1 MPRPSMRNNPRVER
15 QKARC
20 EMSLDLRSSQK
31 QIQDSS
37 FVSPLKLRS
46 VQCSP
51 SIAIMSRRLIDM
63 PLIQRALI
71 SQKYQETKGNKFM
84 FRLAMAGSMTEKS
97 FPSGLDSQTHSKEH
111 TTQPG
116 FLPDSR
122 EIGCRISSGKID
134 VIQRKGPYLDSVNLS
149 EGARNWLAN
158 VSIPELN
165 EMVLNYQGIHDENY
179 ADHFNLLNKIESI
192 YNNNYLYP
200 ILHAEEFK
208 MIKGQEDFQKSLMQ
222 EIKFVQH
229 QINPN
234 PFFSP
239 APDMVDNPQIH
250 SPRENDGE
258 YSDENSD
265 TLNEVQS
272 VPTPRFPQFP
282 FKAGYLDGLDL
293 DDISWLN
300 ELRAFP
306 AEFFSLANQLADS
319 ITRYREMD
327 NRDPNIRN
335 QLNIITDLLNLV
347 CNDDISHA
355 ISKSFLDKIRRALE
369 LEMVQVVH
377 QSQFFI
383 ESELIEGFEGVNFH
397 GSMHSPTADL
407 SEYSS
412 RYNGGIEDLKKKKFY
427 R

>member
-1 MPRPSMRNNPRVER
+1 
-15 QKARC
+15 
-20 EMSLDLRSSQK
+20 
-31 QIQDSS
+31 
-37 FVSPLKLRS
+37 
-46 VQCSP
+46 
-51 SIAIMSRRLIDM
+51 MSRRLIDM

-84 FRLAMAGSMTEKS
+84 FRLARAGSMKEKS
-97 FPSGLDSQTHSKEH
+97 FPSRLDSQTHSKEH
-111 TTQPG
+111 TTQLG
-116 FLPDSR
+116 FPPDSR

-134 VIQRKGPYLDSVNLS
+134 VIQRKGPYLDNVNLS

-165 EMVLNYQGIHDENY
+165 DLVLNYQGIHDENY
-179 ADHFNLLNKIESI
+179 ADHFSQLNKIEYI
-192 YNNNYLYP
+192 YNNNYIYP

-208 MIKGQEDFQKSLMQ
+208 MIKGQEDFQESLIQ

-239 APDMVDNPQIH
+239 APDMVDNPRIH

-272 VPTPRFPQFP
+272 APTPRFPQFP
-282 FKAGYLDGLDL
+282 FKAGYLDGLGL
-293 DDISWLN
+293 DDISWLK

-306 AEFFSLANQLADS
+306 AEFVLLANQLANS

-327 NRDPNIRN
+327 NRDPNIRY
-335 QLNIITDLLNLV
+335 QLNIITDLLNR
-347 CNDDISHA
+347 IYKRA
-355 ISKSFLDKIRRALE
+355 ISYGIRKSLLDKIRITLE
-369 LEMVQVVH
+369 LEMIQVVH

-383 ESELIEGFEGVNFH
+383 ESESIEEFEGANFH

-412 RYNGGIEDLKKKKFY
+412 RYDGGIVDLKKKKF
-427 R
+427 